1 MQRHG
6 RIQTDGFV
14 TEMVYNNPTPTYVYA
29 FRSFQLGNEA
39 FSDEQFKFIAPSLDG
54 RAAHARDSRLD
65 DELNKGG
72 GRPVIYASLGMISI
86 PLCRFTGRWWQ
97 RSGDNDVT
105 VVMSVGRDFDRTK
118 LGRIPQNIFIHRSV
132 DQLAVLERAT
142 CSSRMAA

>member
-72 GRPVIYASLGMISI
+72 GRPVIYASLGMIFNTFMSFY
-86 PLCRFTGRWWQ
+86 RA
-97 RSGDNDVT
+97 
-105 VVMSVGRDFDRTK
+105 VV
-118 LGRIPQNIFIHRSV
+118 
-132 DQLAVLERAT
+132 
-142 CSSRMAA
+142 AAFGGQ